1 VKIVVVGVG
10 KFGEYLAKALVN
22 ENNEVTVVDT
32 DFDGKETLINNEDI
46 NYIEGN
52 GLDSNVL
59 IEAGVQNCEI
69 LISSMSGD
77 SDNIVCSLIA
87 KKLGAKNTIARIR
100 LPEYKDSINYI
111 KDSLGLSMSINPEFL
126 TAMQIAQSLSIPNAL
141 DATSFLRGR
150 MDVISLRIKEDNAL
164 KNLTVEQI
172 AKKLKNKI
180 IICAIERENE
190 VIIPNG
196 KTQIIVGDKIHITGK
211 RKDINTFLTV
221 SKLISGKT
229 KNVMI
234 IGGSK
239 ISVYLAKTL
248 TDMGMHVKII
258 ELDKKKCRELSTIL
272 DDVLIINGRASN
284 QNFLYEEGIEKCDA
298 IVSLTGNDEENIV
311 YSMFASSVGVPKII
325 TKINHINLNGI
336 EKKANIDAVITPH
349 KIAANQVVKYVR
361 AMENSKSSSCDA
373 IYKFGDDIFEII
385 EFSVKENFKGID
397 KNIKDIKFEND
408 ILICGIQRG
417 KHIIYPTGNDKIK
430 IHDIVLIISK
440 IGNRKIKELNDVVK

>member
-1 VKIVVVGVG
+1 MKIVVVGVG

-126 TAMQIAQSLSIPNAL
+126 TAMQIAQSLSIPSAL

-150 MDVISLRIKEDNAL
+150 MDVISLRIKEENAL
-164 KNLTVEQI
+164 KNLTIEQV

-180 IICAIERENE
+180 IVCAIERENE

-196 KTQIIVGDKIHITGK
+196 KTQILVGDKIHITGK

-239 ISVYLAKTL
+239 ISIYLAKNL

-258 ELDKKKCRELSTIL
+258 ELDKKKCKELSSKL
-272 DDVLIINGRASN
+272 DDVLIINGRAAD

-336 EKKANIDAVITPH
+336 ENP
-349 KIAANQVVKYVR
+349 Y
-361 AMENSKSSSCDA
+361 C
-373 IYKFGDDIFEII
+373 
-385 EFSVKENFKGID
+385 
-397 KNIKDIKFEND
+397 
-408 ILICGIQRG
+408 C
-417 KHIIYPTGNDKIK
+417 
-430 IHDIVLIISK
+430 
-440 IGNRKIKELNDVVK
+440 